1 MICHKPTRLLLVVAF
16 FLAAAISSFAAPQK
30 SDGGQDKHLD
40 VQSSVGDLHVGN
52 DADASKTG
60 IPLYPRARLRHDD
73 GDNNNANLGLFTEAF
88 GIKLV
93 IVKYESDDAPGKIID
108 YYRDSLKKF
117 GKVLE
122 CHTHEH
128 GGGYADF
135 DDSDDSDHP
144 RKQLKCEGD
153 NTGPVTEL
161 KVGTENNQRVVA
173 VEPGAGHGGAKFT
186 LVYVHTQGKQGDL

>member
-1 MICHKPTRLLLVVAF
+1 MIRHKKMCVVAVFAF
-16 FLAAAISSFAAPQK
+16 FLAVVTSSFAASRK

-40 VQSSVGDLHVGN
+40 VQSSAGDLHVGN

-60 IPLYPRARLRHDD
+60 IPLYPGARARHDD
-73 GDNNNANLGLFTEAF
+73 GDKSNANLGLFTEAF

-128 GGGYADF
+128 GGEHTDF
-135 DDSDDSDHP
+135 DDHDDDSDHS
-144 RKQLKCEGD
+144 RKPLKCEGD
-153 NTGPVTEL
+153 N
-161 KVGTENNQRVVA
+161 
-173 VEPGAGHGGAKFT
+173 
-186 LVYVHTQGKQGDL
+186 